1 MNYLTNEELVKAYQE
16 GNHSALDELIKKNT
30 GLVKYFAYKYCG
42 VASKALI
49 DFDDLEQEG
58 WIAFIKAVEK
68 YRFDTEE
75 PVKFSKYAGE
85 AMKYGMLRFLNCNIS
100 RVKKSDSTSDWI
112 KIHSIN
118 EVVSEDDDRNLEELL
133 ADESSEQPFLEVDEE
148 IDNEILRQDL
158 YEVLDSVFGKETEFN
173 GEDFSFMDVNYL
185 TFKLK
190 NSITGREVLIL
201 HYGLEGKPQ
210 SMEQIGKKF
219 NVSHQYVQQI
229 EFGAIKKIRN
239 SEAGKA
245 LMKKYQWKVLSSLE
259 HERNKINKF
268 ASPDNILEKM
278 EIVDDLLYKILKQC
292 S

>member
-1 MNYLTNEELVKAYQE
+1 LTNEELIKEYQE
-16 GNHSALDELIKKNT
+16 GNHSALDELIKQNENIVKFFANKYY
-30 GLVKYFAYKYCG
+30 GIASRALV
-42 VASKALI
+42 

-75 PVKFSKYAGE
+75 PIKFISYAGE
-85 AMKYGMLRFLNCNIS
+85 VIKGRMLNFINRNIS
-100 RVKKSDSTSDWI
+100 RVKKSDSTSDQI
-112 KIHSIN
+112 IMHSIN

-190 NSITGREVLIL
+190 NGINGREVLIL

-210 SMEQIGKKF
+210 TFEQIAKKF
-219 NVSHQYVQQI
+219 KVTRQSVQEA
-229 EFGAIKKIRN
+229 EFKAIKKIRN

-245 LMKKYQWKVLSSLE
+245 LMKKYQWMVFNSLE
-259 HERNKINKF
+259 QEKDQINQF
-268 ASPDNILEKM
+268 ASPDVVLERM
-278 EIVDDLLYKILKQC
+278 ETLDDLLYGILNQC
-292 S
+292 C

>member
-1 MNYLTNEELVKAYQE
+1 MTNEELVKAYQE
-16 GNHSALDELIKKNT
+16 GNYSALDELIQKNK
-30 GLVKYFAYKYCG
+30 GLVKYFANKFCG
-42 VASKALI
+42 VASKALL

-75 PVKFSKYAGE
+75 PVKFSYYAGE
-85 AMKYGMLRFLNCNIS
+85 VIKGIMLNFINRNIS
-100 RVKKSDSTSDWI
+100 RVKKSDSTSDLI
-112 KIHSIN
+112 IMHSLN
-118 EVVSEDDDRNLEELL
+118 NVVSEDDDRNLEELL
-133 ADESSEQPFLEVDEE
+133 ADESSEQPFLEIDEE

-190 NSITGREVLIL
+190 NGITGREVLIL

-210 SMEQIGKKF
+210 SIEQISKKF
-219 NVSHQYVQQI
+219 NVSYPYVQQI

-239 SEAGKA
+239 SEEGKA

-259 HERNKINKF
+259 HDRDKINKF
-268 ASPDNILEKM
+268 ASPDTVLERM

-292 S
+292 G